1 MEGNNIPS
9 INNNTNKHT
18 TMKNNTTAKAL
29 ASKIG
34 NFVRTLDK
42 IGEVKAKLI
51 AEVGE
56 YLKANGC
63 PKLLRKELNATKL
76 VDRRRVSEV
85 LMMFGIKSE
94 LAEVRSNAAKSKRPK
109 VNLAD
114 IQLAEKAI
122 TMLKKEAKSKAKLI
136 AIAKEILKIAKA

>member
-1 MEGNNIPS
+1 
-9 INNNTNKHT
+9 
-18 TMKNNTTAKAL
+18 MKSNTTAKAL
-29 ASKIG
+29 ATKIG
-34 NFVRTLDK
+34 NFVRTSDK
-42 IGEVKAKLI
+42 IGIVKSKLI
-51 AEVGE
+51 VEVGD
-56 YLKANGC
+56 YLKADGC

-85 LMMFGIKSE
+85 LGMFGIKSE
-94 LAEVRSNAAKSKRPK
+94 HAEVRRQAAISKKPK

-136 AIAKEILKIAKA
+136 AIAKQILKIAKA